1 MGFGLFGKL
10 PQKRDFVALNV
21 PRAVLE
27 PFETWLQSAVAA
39 SRNELGDAW
48 RTHYLVAPIWRFW
61 IGGDILGV
69 DCAGSLVPS
78 VDKIGRFFPLT
89 ILYCA
94 ENGQSIVAPPFDPL
108 DAWYSAIEQ
117 KLLSVLQ
124 ENAEIEVDRLT
135 KGLNPPESAV
145 TTAQPQPGKFKRGL
159 VWQAESGVPGDLL
172 PGLMAADYWASLK
185 ARSFWWT
192 SGGSAGGQLIYARN
206 ALPDPFFYANMIK
219 GNLD

>member
-1 MGFGLFGKL
+1 MAFGLFGKL

-39 SRNELGDAW
+39 SRHELGDNW
-48 RTHYLVAPIWRFW
+48 REHYLVAPIWRFW
-61 IGGDILGV
+61 IGSDILGV

-78 VDKIGRFFPLT
+78 VDKVGRFFPLT
-89 ILYCA
+89 ILYSA
-94 ENGQSIVAPPFDPL
+94 DNGQGIVAPPFDPQ
-108 DAWYSAIEQ
+108 DAWYAAIEQ
-117 KLLSVLQ
+117 RLLSVLQ

-135 KGLNPPESAV
+135 EGLNAPQSTV
-145 TTAQPQPGKFKRGL
+145 TAPQPQPEKFKRGL
-159 VWQAESGVPGDLL
+159 LWQAGGGDML
-172 PGLMAADYWASLK
+172 PSLMAADYWASLK

-192 SGGSAGGQLIYARN
+192 SGGGAGGQLVYARN

-219 GNLD
+219 GRAD